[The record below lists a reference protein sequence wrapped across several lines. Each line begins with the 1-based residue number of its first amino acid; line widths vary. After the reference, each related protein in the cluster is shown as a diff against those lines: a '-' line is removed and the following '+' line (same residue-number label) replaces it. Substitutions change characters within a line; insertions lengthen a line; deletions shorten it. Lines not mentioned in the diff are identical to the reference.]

1 MSVCPLLTIFG
12 FLHGRA
18 AAVGTGDIFLFLGL
32 GLYLAIIVAGNTA
45 TTEADTL
52 LQNTLKIVFLA
63 H

>member
-18 AAVGTGDIFLFLGL
+18 AAVGTSDIFLFLGL